1 MCRCWFLIVLAL
13 SLLDVAVSAQTNQQE
28 KLDPSDGSQGIQ
40 VAAGSTTDGRK
51 YHSDYFEFT
60 YSLPDGF
67 VEGTEQYRS
76 RIRALPHHPP
86 DPDKFVLLHAEKR
99 ANETADPVGQITV
112 TVDALSRYPKGITEK
127 DFIQRATKA
136 MTSKG
141 DAVLREGEEANVS
154 GWSFFRADYKINGHP
169 ITYLTVMLTF
179 KKDFALLLQ
188 FSAPSQEEV
197 DSLTDSMQRRLI
209 TK

>member
-1 MCRCWFLIVLAL
+1 MVLVL
-13 SLLDVAVSAQTNQQE
+13 SLLDVAVPAQTNQRE
-28 KLDPSDGSQGIQ
+28 KPNPSDGNQGIR

-67 VEGTEQYRS
+67 VEGTKQYRS
-76 RIRALPHHPP
+76 RIRALPHHHP
-86 DPDKFVLLHAEKR
+86 DPDGFVLLHAEKR
-99 ANETADPVGQITV
+99 SNETADPVGQITV

-136 MTSKG
+136 MTSEG
-141 DAVLREGEEANVS
+141 DALLQEGEEADVS
-154 GWSFFRADYKINGHP
+154 GWSFFRADYKMNGHP

-179 KKDFALLLQ
+179 KKDFALLWQ
-188 FSAPSQEEV
+188 FSALSQEEV